1 MFISKI
7 VKKLNWK
14 KKQEQSCSGIK
25 ITFLSLMLLAVNALA
40 AGTPTYIHSDHLGS
54 PVMATNADGSIKWQ
68 KRYQPFGS
76 VMQEEDIDNSVGFTG
91 HVQDKTLD
99 LNYMQAR
106 WYNPELGRFLSI
118 DPVGYED
125 GNTHSFNRYSYANNN
140 PYKYVDP
147 DGQIAKLVKLAWN
160 IGKKAYKNG
169 GDFKKAGKDEW
180 QDIVENAAE
189 LLDGDFTSDDVFAAV
204 DLLTGFGKE
213 LKSVTRKSESARD
226 ALANSK
232 KRKHATYAGGHK
244 DGKIVSGCSSNPSG
258 CAEDDIARQLGSDA
272 KMTGAKGFRR
282 NKTTGELEYKDIPVC
297 TNCQSKYSKSQ
308 FPSDVKYDSGG
319 TWNN

>member
-1 MFISKI
+1 MKIFISKI
-7 VKKLNWK
+7 VQKLNRQKKLK
-14 KKQEQSCSGIK
+14 PSCSSIK
-25 ITFLSLMLLAVNALA
+25 VTFLSLMLLAVNAFS

-54 PVMATNADGSIKWQ
+54 PVMATNADGSVKWQ

-76 VMQEEDIDNSVGFTG
+76 VMQKEDTDNSVGFTG

-118 DPVGYED
+118 DPVGYQD
-125 GNTHSFNRYSYANNN
+125 GNTHSFNRYAYANNN

-213 LKSVTRKSESARD
+213 LKGAVDKVDVGVIYRVAGKDTRTGKPYVGSANDLDIR
-226 ALANSK
+226 AKA
-232 KRKHATYAGGHK
+232 K
-244 DGKIVSGCSSNPSG
+244 DGRDRTD
-258 CAEDDIARQLGSDA
+258 AEIIGLYPVGDKRARKKAEQIGIDKTGIPGKRSDA
-272 KMTGAKGFRR
+272 TLDNKRNEIAK
-282 NKTTGELEYKDIPVC
+282 N
-297 TNCQSKYSKSQ
+297 KYSK
-308 FPSDVKYDSGG
+308 YGL
-319 TWNN
+319 